1 MLDMIWRPGTRGRS
15 RHDFE
20 HAEFEGLLDAADQE
34 LDPGTRTEIIRRAER
49 ILVEEAGA
57 AFVFHPMANHL
68 FKPWLRGLKTNRFGG
83 KTVIFTD
90 LYIGEDFPG
99 AR

>member
-1 MLDMIWRPGTRGRS
+1 MLDMIWRPGTRARS

-20 HAEFEGLLDAADQE
+20 NDEFEALLDAADQE
-34 LDPGTRTEIIRRAER
+34 IDTGRRTEIFRRAER

-57 AFVFHPMANHL
+57 AFIFHPMANSL

-90 LYIGEDFPG
+90 LYIGVEYPD